1 MLTSGIVDM
10 LTAVAVATGVQYYFQ
25 LAGGVERAGR
35 GGVGGRLL
43 VPVFARVWVGW
54 VARCWA
60 LRNQAPAPGWV
71 CGCWFFCGCL
81 VVG

>member
-35 GGVGGRLL
+35 GGVGGRL
-43 VPVFARVWVGW
+43 ARICVLHGCGWVGW
-54 VARCWA
+54 RT
-60 LRNQAPAPGWV
+60 
-71 CGCWFFCGCL
+71 
-81 VVG
+81 VGP